1 MFSQTKA
8 LCGWNF
14 RSLRQRPGG
23 AIVVVT
29 AFFAVVLVF
38 TSVLAA
44 RDGMAASGAR
54 PDAESIAV
62 VSTGGQFGP
71 DLISTVGQ
79 MPGVAR
85 AGKAS
90 SIVGTIQGAMLLRD
104 RKPDTIDIAAIIGIS
119 RTDIGVLPNARVT
132 QGRLFRPGLD
142 EVVIG
147 DGALRLYPEY
157 RIGHAIVWQHRS
169 WKIVGVFTTGS
180 DIQDSL
186 FLADLR
192 QVQSARNV
200 GDKYDTVFVRLAAP
214 STFAPFKAAMEKQPR
229 IGAKVQRLSER
240 DSDTGKE
247 LRMVLTLV
255 DGVITLLMAA
265 GAVFAALNVMY
276 AAVDRRG
283 GELGVLRALGFARL
297 PILAAILSESL
308 VLAGIGG
315 ALGVMAA
322 ALLFNGF
329 ETSTIASR
337 WAVSFRFAVTFSAVV
352 TALALT
358 LGMGLLGGVFPAIR
372 AARRPIAAALREE

>member
-1 MFSQTKA
+1 MLSQTKA
-8 LCGWNF
+8 LCAWNF

-23 AIVVVT
+23 ALVVVT

-44 RDGMAASGAR
+44 RDGLAASGVR

-71 DLISTVGQ
+71 DLMSTVGQ

-85 AGKAS
+85 AGKTP
-90 SIVGTIQGAMLLRD
+90 SIVGTIQGTMLLRD

-119 RTDIGVLPNARVT
+119 RSDIAVLPNAHIT

-147 DGALRLYPEY
+147 EGSLRLYPEY
-157 RIGHAIVWQHRS
+157 TIGHSIVWQHRR
-169 WKIVGVFTTGS
+169 WQIVGVFTTGS

-186 FLADLR
+186 FWADLR
-192 QVQSARNV
+192 QVQSAMNV
-200 GDKYDTVFVRLAAP
+200 GDKYDAVFVRLASHSAL
-214 STFAPFKAAMEKQPR
+214 APFKAATEKQPR

-255 DGVITLLMAA
+255 DGVITLLMAV

-276 AAVDRRG
+276 ATVDRRS
-283 GELGVLRALGFARL
+283 GELGVLRALGFSRL

-315 ALGVMAA
+315 AVGVMAA
-322 ALLFNGF
+322 ALLLNGF

-337 WAVSFRFAVTFSAVV
+337 WAVAFRFAVTPSAVI

-358 LGMGLLGGVFPAIR
+358 LGMGLIGGLFPAIR